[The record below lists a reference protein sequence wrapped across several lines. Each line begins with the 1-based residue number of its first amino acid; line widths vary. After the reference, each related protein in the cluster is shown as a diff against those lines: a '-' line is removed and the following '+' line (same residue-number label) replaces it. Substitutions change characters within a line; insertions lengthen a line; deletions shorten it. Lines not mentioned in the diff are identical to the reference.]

1 MNGTSPFHTSP
12 FLSDRTR
19 THAAPTALGGH
30 CGMFDS
36 AECARP
42 RAQQA
47 PDVRMRPISMEGS
60 FAFLHC
66 CARGRAHSDNVAAPV
81 VDPLP
86 EATQCPA
93 IVLTLPP

>member
-1 MNGTSPFHTSP
+1 
-12 FLSDRTR
+12 
-19 THAAPTALGGH
+19 
-30 CGMFDS
+30 MFDS

-66 CARGRAHSDNVAAPV
+66 CARGR
-81 VDPLP
+81 
-86 EATQCPA
+86 C
-93 IVLTLPP
+93 TLHLFFTPRRGR